1 MGGGRG
7 VGSSGS
13 LLFPR
18 PGAGAHREGGSVPG
32 CPEWGGPERRG
43 VAVPS
48 RCAAGHGTARHF
60 QLANQAGDH

>member
-1 MGGGRG
+1 MVMLFWGGRG

-18 PGAGAHREGGSVPG
+18 PGAGAHREGGFVPG
-32 CPEWGGPERRG
+32 WSGRRE